1 MEEIN
6 PMKKVVALML
16 SLSLLLTLAACKNQE
31 EGKVS
36 DTDMIFEM
44 EEESTVNAVEGD
56 LDQLEEFMGSQIE
69 LPETFVVT
77 RYAIVDDTMAQIEFT
92 YEDLK
97 GAGRYAKGQYTN
109 MSGLTRSFT
118 NDENTEI
125 DGVSAHLRYNSYE
138 EGSVEAQ
145 SGSTVGVAD
154 AYDAE
159 KDMSYMVYFTSGADK
174 DVLTEAMAAF
184 MTAIEVGAVE
194 EAAEE
199 AGEEFVEEN

>member
-1 MEEIN
+1 
-6 PMKKVVALML
+6 
-16 SLSLLLTLAACKNQE
+16 
-31 EGKVS
+31 
-36 DTDMIFEM
+36 
-44 EEESTVNAVEGD
+44 
-56 LDQLEEFMGSQIE
+56 MGSQIE